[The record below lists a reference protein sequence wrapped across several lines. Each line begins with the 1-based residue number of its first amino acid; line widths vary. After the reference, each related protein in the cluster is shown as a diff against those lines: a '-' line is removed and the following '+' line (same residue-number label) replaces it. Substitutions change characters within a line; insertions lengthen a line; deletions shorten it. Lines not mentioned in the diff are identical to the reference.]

1 MVRSSLPLSRTTNVP
16 VRPDTVPPIL
26 TVTGGGGGGSAPEES
41 PPQPPSAARAPASKV
56 VRRVTKMLNLFIAIP
71 EKTVVVT
78 WNYVLS
84 GRNRTDRDMAGK
96 I

>member
-1 MVRSSLPLSRTTNVP
+1 
-16 VRPDTVPPIL
+16 
-26 TVTGGGGGGSAPEES
+26 
-41 PPQPPSAARAPASKV
+41 
-56 VRRVTKMLNLFIAIP
+56 MLNLFIAIP